1 MSTENKKFQV
11 VVKNLPYHTS
21 WQKLKDLFNQTCPV
35 EHADV
40 VKRGNST
47 VGILT
52 FSSEEKV
59 NEIVITY
66 DNFSWEGK
74 EIKVF
79 RAGEEEEEEPVQV
92 NSTSLYVGNLP
103 FTYGWQELKDL
114 FRSTKGEVVHA
125 DVFKDYQGRSKGYGI
140 VQMKSVEDAIRAIE
154 DLNGFEIEGR
164 KLEVREDRNSSKEGC
179 QLHVG
184 NLLFEERWQSLK
196 EHFSKAGNVVH
207 ADIVLD
213 NSGRSKGFGTV
224 LMSTPEEANK
234 AIEMFNNT
242 DFNGRTIQ
250 VKLDK
255 FAGDSRSNNYNY
267 RGGRGGYNSRG
278 SYSNGRG
285 KSYRGSRGGY
295 NNSNRS
301 PQRSIDVQVGNIPFS
316 TRWKELKDLV
326 EKLGLNPSFTDVAIE
341 GSRAMGYG
349 IVSFKTEEEAEDAI
363 KKLNDYEYQGRKL
376 FARMKNWSNKNIM
389 TNWLF

>member
-376 FARMKNWSNKNIM
+376 FARMKN
-389 TNWLF
+389 

>member
-1 MSTENKKFQV
+1 MSAENKKFQI

-21 WQKLKDLFNQTCPV
+21 WQKLKDFFNQMENCSV

-47 VGILT
+47 VGIVT
-52 FSSEEKV
+52 FSSEDVVKEA
-59 NEIVITY
+59 ILTY
-66 DNFSWEGK
+66 DNYNWEGK
-74 EIKVF
+74 EIKVYK
-79 RAGEEEEEEPVQV
+79 AGEEEDEEPVQV

-140 VQMKSVEDAIRAIE
+140 VQMKSVEDAVRAIE

-213 NSGRSKGFGTV
+213 SNGRSKGFGTV

-234 AIEMFNNT
+234 AIEMFNET

-267 RGGRGGYNSRG
+267 RGGRGGYS
-278 SYSNGRG
+278 
-285 KSYRGSRGGY
+285 SRGGY
-295 NNSNRS
+295 NSGRGKSFRGGRGGFANSGNRS
-301 PQRSIDVQVGNIPFS
+301 QQGYDIVVGNIPFT

-326 EKLGLNPSFTDVAIE
+326 EKLELNPSFADVPLE
-341 GSRAMGYG
+341 GSRAKGIG
-349 IVSFKTEEEAEDAI
+349 IVSFKTEEEAQNAI
-363 KKLNDYEYQGRKL
+363 NKLNDYEYQGRKL
-376 FARMKNWSNKNIM
+376 FARMKN
-389 TNWLF
+389 

>member
-1 MSTENKKFQV
+1 MSAENKKFQII
-11 VVKNLPYHTS
+11 VKNLPYHTS
-21 WQKLKDLFNQTCPV
+21 WQKLKDFFNQMENCSV

-47 VGILT
+47 VGIVT
-52 FSSEEKV
+52 FSSEDVV
-59 NEIVITY
+59 NEAILTY
-66 DNFSWEGK
+66 DNYNWEGK
-74 EIKVF
+74 EIKVYK
-79 RAGEEEEEEPVQV
+79 AGEEEEEEPVQV

-114 FRSTKGEVVHA
+114 FRGAKGEVVHA

-140 VQMKSVEDAIRAIE
+140 VQMKSVEDAVRAIE

-207 ADIVLD
+207 ADIILD
-213 NSGRSKGFGTV
+213 SNGRSKGFGTV

-234 AIEMFNNT
+234 AIEMFNET

-267 RGGRGGYNSRG
+267 RGGRGGYN
-278 SYSNGRG
+278 
-285 KSYRGSRGGY
+285 
-295 NNSNRS
+295 NNNNRS
-301 PQRSIDVQVGNIPFS
+301 QGYDIVVGNIPFT

-326 EKLGLNPSFTDVAIE
+326 EKLELNPSFADVPLE
-341 GSRAMGYG
+341 GSRPKGIG
-349 IVSFKTEEEAEDAI
+349 IVSFKTEEEAQNAI
-363 KKLNDYEYQGRKL
+363 NKLNDYEYQGRKL
-376 FARMKNWSNKNIM
+376 FARMKN
-389 TNWLF
+389 